1 MFFDFNSPHIRYM
14 NHCQWFIKLMYHS
27 LQDPSKCLSL
37 SPLSFF
43 LSFSLSPQ
51 SLLEE
56 FSQALL
62 GMEDAV
68 Y

>member
-1 MFFDFNSPHIRYM
+1 M

-37 SPLSFF
+37 SLLFLSFF
-43 LSFSLSPQ
+43 LSLSPQ